1 MPNHQFLLFG
11 FQKSI
16 IKGDKHEIW
25 ILNKLN
31 MNTEFYFKNFNS
43 QHGYFRS
50 LQVVATA
57 EAVVASLMVN
67 NFMPISLTLFKYV

>member
-1 MPNHQFLLFG
+1 
-11 FQKSI
+11 
-16 IKGDKHEIW
+16 
-25 ILNKLN
+25 